1 LDEAEKTFR
10 AVLDDPLPTPL
21 SMASANLGL
30 GEISMKRGQA
40 AEAAKRF
47 GDAVKA
53 GGDYASSLAARAG
66 RIRAETESNTLP
78 PIDESARSF
87 ISQLGPAIVGGKK
100 PELDARIVAGELV
113 RFINASVGTA
123 SWETRVLRTEQLNA
137 NLIEA
142 DVAIKL
148 NKLGKEGSG
157 TAVMVLTRTPTG
169 LKLANIDL
177 FEVQ

>member
-1 LDEAEKTFR
+1 
-10 AVLDDPLPTPL
+10 
-21 SMASANLGL
+21 M
-30 GEISMKRGQA
+30 
-40 AEAAKRF
+40 
-47 GDAVKA
+47 
-53 GGDYASSLAARAG
+53 
-66 RIRAETESNTLP
+66 
-78 PIDESARSF
+78 
-87 ISQLGPAIVGGKK
+87 GGKK
-100 PELDARIVAGELV
+100 PELDARIVSGELV
-113 RFINASVGTA
+113 RFVNASVGTA
-123 SWETRVLRTEQLNA
+123 AWETRVLRTEQLNA